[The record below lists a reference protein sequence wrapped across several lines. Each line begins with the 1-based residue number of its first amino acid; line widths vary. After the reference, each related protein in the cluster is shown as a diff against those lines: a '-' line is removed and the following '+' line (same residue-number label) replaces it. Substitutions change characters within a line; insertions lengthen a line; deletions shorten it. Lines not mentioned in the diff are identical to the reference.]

1 MSGPVSRSVSEVWA
15 ICGLH
20 VRSPTPLGSAPSR
33 RTDPDLTIE
42 LTDPRPAPAARPGR
56 LLGEHH
62 LDGRLIEASY
72 EHEQRVSLLLPGSL
86 VATYDV
92 PRARCTVSPDPSVG
106 EALLHRLIAGPVLA
120 TWMIL
125 NHLPMLHASAVAIG
139 DRAVLFVGNSGAGK
153 TTIAAALV
161 GSGGVLIADDVC
173 GLAERGAGW
182 ECFPDAGLLRLRE
195 GSAALASMFDDGA
208 ASAPVEGR
216 TTVSSPPVEG
226 PVAVGA
232 IVLPRIARDVS
243 QVTATRLQGTRSV
256 LAVLEHPRMGSL
268 LGEEFSGPLFRFATT
283 LVAAVPVWEL
293 VVPWAASVTPQLG
306 AELLGAVAAMLD
318 PTVVDAHP
326 SVPS

>member
-1 MSGPVSRSVSEVWA
+1 MSQPASDPVPDSVSAVWA

-20 VRSPTPLGSAPSR
+20 VRSPIPLGRAPSR
-33 RTDPDLTIE
+33 LTEPDLAIS
-42 LTDPRPAPAARPGR
+42 LTDPRPAPAALPGR

-62 LDGRLIEASY
+62 LDGRLTEASY
-72 EHEQRVSLLLPGSL
+72 EHERLVSLLLPGSL

-92 PRARCTVSPDPSVG
+92 PRAQCTVSPDPSVG
-106 EALLHRLIAGPVLA
+106 EALLQRLIAGPVLA

-125 NHLPMLHASAVAIG
+125 NHLPVLHASAVAIA

-173 GLAERGAGW
+173 GLAERDDGW
-182 ECFPDAGLLRLRE
+182 VCFPDAGLLRLRE
-195 GSAALASMFDDGA
+195 GSSALATMFEDDTTA
-208 ASAPVEGR
+208 APAAGR
-216 TTVSSPPVEG
+216 TMVSSPPVES

-232 IVLPRIARDVS
+232 IVLPRIAQEVS

-256 LAVLEHPRMGSL
+256 LALLEHPRMGSL
-268 LGEEFSGPLFRFATT
+268 LGEEFSESLFRFAST

-293 VVPWAASVTPQLG
+293 LVPRAAPVTPQIG
-306 AELLGAVAAMLD
+306 AELHEAVTALLD
-318 PTVVDAHP
+318 ACP
-326 SVPS
+326 SAPS